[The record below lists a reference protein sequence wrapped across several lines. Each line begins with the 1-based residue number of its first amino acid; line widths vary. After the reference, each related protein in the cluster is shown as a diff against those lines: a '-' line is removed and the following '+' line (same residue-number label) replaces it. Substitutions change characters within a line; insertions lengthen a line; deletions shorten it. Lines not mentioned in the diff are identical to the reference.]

1 MEQQINLKATPR
13 DLLGKKV
20 KILREKDQIP
30 AILYGQNFKPL
41 PLTLERSEFIK
52 IARQAGEA
60 TLINLDIAQKEP
72 VKILIRDIQKE
83 PVHDGIIHVD
93 FYKVDM
99 SKEIQTEI
107 PINFVGVS
115 PAVEEL
121 EGNFIT
127 NKDSI
132 KVECLPEKLVSE
144 INVDIASLKT
154 FEDLIHL
161 KDLNIPEGIKV
172 LDEMEDIICQV
183 TPPRSEEEM
192 KEMEEETA
200 ATTEK
205 AQIENIEAEAEA
217 EKAEAATEEAES
229 EASKEAAPAP
239 EHEKNEKQ

>member
-1 MEQQINLKATPR
+1 MEQINLKAATR

-41 PLTLERSEFIK
+41 PLTLDRSEFVK
-52 IARQAGEA
+52 IARKTGEA

-127 NKDSI
+127 SKDSI

-217 EKAEAATEEAES
+217 EKAEDKEAET
-229 EASKEAAPAP
+229 ETGEKEENQP
-239 EHEKNEKQ
+239 EQKQPNEKK

>member
-1 MEQQINLKATPR
+1 MEQVNLKATQR

-20 KILREKDQIP
+20 KVLREKGQIP
-30 AILYGQNFKPL
+30 AVLYGQNFKPL
-41 PLTLERSEFIK
+41 ALTLDRSEFVK
-52 IARQAGEA
+52 ITHQAGES
-60 TLINLDIAQKEP
+60 TLINLDIEQKEP
-72 VKILIRDIQKE
+72 AKVLIRDIQKE
-83 PVHDGIIHVD
+83 PVHDEIIHAD

-107 PINFVGVS
+107 PLNFSGVA

-127 NKDSI
+127 NKDAI

-144 INVDIASLKT
+144 IDVDISQLKT
-154 FEDLIHL
+154 FEDLIHI

-172 LDEMEDIICQV
+172 LEEAEDIICQV

-200 ATTEK
+200 ASTEK
-205 AQIENIEAEAEA
+205 AQIENIEAEAEK
-217 EKAEAATEEAES
+217 EKTEEAAEGGG
-229 EASKEAAPAP
+229 EEEGTAPQEP
-239 EHEKNEKQ
+239 EKNEK

>member
-1 MEQQINLKATPR
+1 MEQQINLKAAPR

-20 KILREKDQIP
+20 KILRRKDQIP

-41 PLTLERSEFIK
+41 PLALQRSEFVK
-52 IARQAGEA
+52 IARMAGEA

-72 VKILIRDIQKE
+72 IKILIRDIQKE
-83 PVHDGIIHVD
+83 PVHDGMIHVD

-144 INVDIASLKT
+144 INVDIAGLKT
-154 FEDLIHL
+154 FEDLVHI

-172 LDEMEDIICQV
+172 LDEIEDIICQV

-192 KEMEEETA
+192 KEMEEEAA
-200 ATTEK
+200 ATT
-205 AQIENIEAEAEA
+205 
-217 EKAEAATEEAES
+217 
-229 EASKEAAPAP
+229 
-239 EHEKNEKQ
+239 

>member
-1 MEQQINLKATPR
+1 MVQINLKASPR

-20 KILREKDQIP
+20 KVLRKIGQIP
-30 AILYGQNFKPL
+30 AVLYGQNFKAQSL
-41 PLTLERSEFIK
+41 ILERSEFLK
-52 IARQAGEA
+52 VSQQAGES
-60 TLINLDIAQKEP
+60 TLINLNIAQKEP

-83 PVHDGIIHVD
+83 PVYDEIIHVD
-93 FYKVDM
+93 LYKVDM

-107 PINFVGVS
+107 PLNFVGVS

-127 NKDSI
+127 NKDAI

-144 INVDIASLKT
+144 IEVDISQLKT
-154 FEDLIHL
+154 FENMIHI

-172 LDEMEDIICQV
+172 LEDSEDIISQV

-192 KEMEEETA
+192 KEIEEEAA

-205 AQIENIEAEAEA
+205 TQIETIESEAEK
-217 EKAEAATEEAES
+217 EKAEAETKDATEEEQTK
-229 EASKEAAPAP
+229 EQPKEAAQ
-239 EHEKNEKQ
+239 ESQKNE